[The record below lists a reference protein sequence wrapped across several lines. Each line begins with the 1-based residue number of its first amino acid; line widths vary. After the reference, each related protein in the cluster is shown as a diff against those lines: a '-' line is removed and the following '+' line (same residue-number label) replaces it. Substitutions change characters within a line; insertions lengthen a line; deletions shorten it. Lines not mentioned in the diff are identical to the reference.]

1 MHIGLCITNRWTVY
15 QSHTCCAC
23 LPVRVIDV
31 CLTTC
36 PSDRCVSL
44 QVRCV
49 SLQFTNIMCLATCLS
64 NRCMSLRVRC
74 VSLQF
79 TNIMCLA
86 TCLSHR
92 LRLCESDVCLCDSQ
106 VLCQYV
112 SGYLCTSPGGVCR
125 GSDT

>member
-1 MHIGLCITNRWTVY
+1 MHIHLCITNRWTVY
-15 QSHTCCAC
+15 LSHTCCAC

-64 NRCMSLRVRC
+64 
-74 VSLQF
+74 
-79 TNIMCLA
+79 
-86 TCLSHR
+86 HR

-106 VLCQYV
+106 ILCQYV